1 MKETITMWRYTQMI
15 TAFIL
20 SAGLYAVLL
29 YVFTLVPLWIIPG
42 VTSVR
47 PGNAIP
53 PVTSLLFGPAA
64 AWGSA
69 FGNLIGYDVLGGA
82 LTIGSIGG
90 FVGNFFLGYV
100 PYKVWHRI
108 FKEEPHCK
116 TLSSL
121 LKFETV
127 VLIHAGT
134 VALIIPLWT
143 ELVGFTPFT
152 PLAFIIFWNE
162 VPSAAII
169 GPILMALLY
178 PRVKRAGWLW
188 PDVMKGYELTPKEVK
203 SRHRLGA
210 ALVAIGGI
218 AGVWVTIAV
227 GLGLGQ
233 TVMFGPMGFGGATL
247 LGTGGVFLLIWL
259 IGIILLQ

>member
-1 MKETITMWRYTQMI
+1 MI
-15 TAFIL
+15 TSFVL

-29 YVFTLVPLWIIPG
+29 YVFSLAPIWIIPG
-42 VTSVR
+42 VTSIR

-53 PVTSLLFGPAA
+53 PVVSLLFGPAG

-69 FGNLIGYDVLGGA
+69 FGNLIGFDILGGA

-100 PYKVWHRI
+100 PYKVWSRL
-108 FKEEPHCK
+108 FKEEPHCR

-121 LKFETV
+121 AKFETI

-134 VALIIPLWT
+134 VSLIIPLWT
-143 ELVGFTPFT
+143 ELVGFVPFT

-162 VPSAAII
+162 VISALIL
-169 GPILMALLY
+169 GPILQALLY
-178 PRVKRAGWLW
+178 GRVKRAGWLW
-188 PDVMKGYELTPKEVK
+188 ADVMKGYQYTPKEVK
-203 SRHRLGA
+203 SQHRIGA

-218 AGVWVTIAV
+218 VGVWVTIAV
-227 GLGLGQ
+227 GLGLAH
-233 TVMFGPMGFGGATL
+233 TMNPMGLFGQFGGMTVLA
-247 LGTGGVFLLIWL
+247 TGGVFLLVWL

>member
-1 MKETITMWRYTQMI
+1 MI
-15 TAFIL
+15 TSFII

-29 YVFTLVPLWIIPG
+29 YVFTLVPVWIIPG
-42 VTSVR
+42 VTSIR

-53 PVTSLLFGPAA
+53 PVVSLLFGPAA

-69 FGNLIGYDVLGGA
+69 FGNLIGFDVLGGA

-100 PYKVWHRI
+100 PYKVWHRV
-108 FKEEPHCK
+108 FKEPPHCK

-121 LKFETV
+121 LKFEGIV
-127 VLIHAGT
+127 FMHAGT

-143 ELVGFTPFT
+143 ELVGFVPFT

-162 VPSAAII
+162 VINAAIL

-178 PRVKRAGWLW
+178 PRVRRAGWLW
-188 PDVMKGYELTPKEVK
+188 TDVMKGYEFTPTEVK

-210 ALVAIGGI
+210 ALVTLGGI

-233 TVMFGPMGFGGATL
+233 TVLFGPMGFGGAPL
-247 LGTGGVFLLIWL
+247 LATGGVFLLIWL
-259 IGIILLQ
+259 IGIILLE